1 MLSAENAENIRCGS
15 VGVPMCNVEIAI
27 DHPDEQS
34 IGEVIAKG
42 PNVMLG
48 YYEDVQETERVLI
61 DGWFHT
67 GDLGYVDCDGFL
79 YLCGRKKNVIVQKS
93 GKNIYPEEI
102 ELLLNR
108 LPYLSESMV
117 FGWEKGDDYI
127 VSAKLVYDEELVRE
141 MVPECI
147 KNSKI
152 DESLLR
158 ARIEGDIEQINRSL
172 PAYKHI
178 RRFILSDI
186 PTVKTTTAK
195 IKRHEE
201 MQTITSDEV

>member
-1 MLSAENAENIRCGS
+1 
-15 VGVPMCNVEIAI
+15 
-27 DHPDEQS
+27 
-34 IGEVIAKG
+34 
-42 PNVMLG
+42 
-48 YYEDVQETERVLI
+48 
-61 DGWFHT
+61 
-67 GDLGYVDCDGFL
+67 
-79 YLCGRKKNVIVQKS
+79 
-93 GKNIYPEEI
+93 
-102 ELLLNR
+102 
-108 LPYLSESMV
+108 V